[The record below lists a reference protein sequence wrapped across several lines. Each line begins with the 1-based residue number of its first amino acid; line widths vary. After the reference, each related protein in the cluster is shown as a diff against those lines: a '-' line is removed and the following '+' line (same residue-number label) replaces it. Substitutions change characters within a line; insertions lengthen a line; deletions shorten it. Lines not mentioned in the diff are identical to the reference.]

1 MSWLDTLQ
9 KIRSTDW
16 SQVPGPERLTRAQ
29 DVVLMTAYASA
40 AASVVPLPLLD
51 LALLVPFHTAMVMTV
66 GHIYGRPLTKTE
78 ASRVALELGAVAGV
92 TFAGRAAISAL
103 KRILLPGLGGVVA
116 APASFAL
123 TWAFGQLAIDYFQHP
138 ELSKDQL
145 KQVFDRAMKDAASV
159 FSKDAFEKF
168 RAQNPNPS
176 PPAEGSTAE
185 APAPGSQ
192 GSTPAD
198 PEDGQRKSESMRPK
212 KRSL

>member
-16 SQVPGPERLTRAQ
+16 SQLPDPERQARAQ

-40 AASVVPLPLLD
+40 ATSVVPLPLLD

-66 GHIYGRPLTKTE
+66 GHVYGRPLTKTE
-78 ASRVALELGAVAGV
+78 ASRVALELGAVTGV
-92 TFAGRAAISAL
+92 TFAGRAAITAL
-103 KRILLPGLGGVVA
+103 KKILLPGLGGVVA

-123 TWAFGQLAIDYFQHP
+123 TWAFGQLAIEYFKHP

-145 KQVFDRAMKDAASV
+145 KQVFERAMKDATKV
-159 FSKDAFEKF
+159 FSKEAFDKF
-168 RAQNPNPS
+168 RTQNPDPT
-176 PPAEGSTAE
+176 PPTDGSQAE
-185 APAPGSQ
+185 APAPAPG
-192 GSTPAD
+192 PD
-198 PEDGQRKSESMRPK
+198 PETPTKSDSMRPK